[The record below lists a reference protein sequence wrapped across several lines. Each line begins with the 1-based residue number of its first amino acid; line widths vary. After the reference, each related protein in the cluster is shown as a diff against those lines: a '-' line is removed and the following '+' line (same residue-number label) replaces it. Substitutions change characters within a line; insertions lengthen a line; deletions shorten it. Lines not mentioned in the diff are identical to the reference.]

1 MDSRSKT
8 YLILATVVAL
18 LAICVAVWALFFRA
32 PETPADPE
40 ISPVADEHLT
50 PTDDGDDEKMPQAE
64 GGGAVNVYNMLNYQ
78 GYTKDN
84 RTMAQSLISLTQ
96 DFSDIITEGLKVN
109 AKFSW
114 DIDSNNSITRKYNP
128 NQYHATGRDD
138 QGNLMFDQIVTG
150 TGYMSLDYVYPKG
163 WTTINFE
170 ASATYDRVFADDHR
184 VGALFLFNMRSK
196 SMLRPTS
203 YLEAWPYRN
212 IGIAGRV
219 TYAFRD
225 KYFAEFN
232 FGYNGSE
239 NFAPGKRFGFF
250 PSYAIGYMIS
260 NESFW
265 EPLRDK
271 INILKIRA
279 SYGTIGNDQIGGD
292 RRFIY
297 NETINT
303 SGGSYQF
310 GTGNTTYTGL
320 RLGNWANDSVGW
332 EKAYKLNVGAE
343 VSLFGKLRIQAD
355 YFRERR
361 EGIFLQAASIP
372 RISGLSTS
380 PWINAGKMKNHGV
393 DASLEYHQTIGKV
406 QLTVRGNFTYAHNT
420 ILDNDQPRWAEPY
433 LNKIGQSNWQE
444 YGLVAAGLF
453 SSQEEIDAWPTQ
465 AWGEV
470 HPGDIKYLDLNGDG
484 KVDTYD
490 CKPIGYPNVPEIT
503 YGFGASVK
511 WKGFDF
517 SVFFQGVG
525 NVNFFTNNTYTQPFT
540 ASSISLSNVFT
551 DLIGKYWSESNPDPN
566 ARYPRLTTSPNPNN
580 SQKSTFWM
588 VNGRYMRLKNAEI
601 GYSLPKQ
608 VVNKLRIDG
617 LRIYVS
623 GMNLL
628 TFSDFKLWDP
638 DLQTGAANYPNN
650 RVYNIGVSLI
660 F

>member
-1 MDSRSKT
+1 MLSEEK
-8 YLILATVVAL
+8 
-18 LAICVAVWALFFRA
+18 FFA
-32 PETPADPE
+32 
-40 ISPVADEHLT
+40 
-50 PTDDGDDEKMPQAE
+50 
-64 GGGAVNVYNMLNYQ
+64 
-78 GYTKDN
+78 
-84 RTMAQSLISLTQ
+84 
-96 DFSDIITEGLKVN
+96 
-109 AKFSW
+109 
-114 DIDSNNSITRKYNP
+114 
-128 NQYHATGRDD
+128 
-138 QGNLMFDQIVTG
+138 
-150 TGYMSLDYVYPKG
+150 
-163 WTTINFE
+163 
-170 ASATYDRVFADDHR
+170 
-184 VGALFLFNMRSK
+184 
-196 SMLRPTS
+196 
-203 YLEAWPYRN
+203 
-212 IGIAGRV
+212 
-219 TYAFRD
+219 
-225 KYFAEFN
+225 
-232 FGYNGSE
+232 
-239 NFAPGKRFGFF
+239 
-250 PSYAIGYMIS
+250 
-260 NESFW
+260 
-265 EPLRDK
+265 PLRDVLDLVK
-271 INILKIRA
+271 FKA
-279 SYGTIGNDQIGGD
+279 SYGIVGNDQIGGD

-503 YGFGASVK
+503 YGFGASV
-511 WKGFDF
+511 
-517 SVFFQGVG
+517 
-525 NVNFFTNNTYTQPFT
+525 
-540 ASSISLSNVFT
+540 
-551 DLIGKYWSESNPDPN
+551 
-566 ARYPRLTTSPNPNN
+566 
-580 SQKSTFWM
+580 
-588 VNGRYMRLKNAEI
+588 NGRYMRLKNAEI